1 MTSPE
6 IAVLKTDGTNCD
18 EEMAHAFAVGGGRP
32 SIVHINELRDGIKKL
47 SDFGGLGL
55 PGGFANGDDI
65 KSGKILANELT
76 SLLSDQLQEFVD
88 AEKPVIGVC
97 NGFQVLIRSGL
108 LPFAT
113 LGEQHMTL
121 TDNEKG
127 SFYCRWIDLKVG
139 QSACWFVQPDDFDG
153 LTIPMQTAHG
163 EGRFFGKENYAANLV
178 ENNQVVFQYSRPD
191 GALANGNFPENPN
204 GSVEDIA
211 GICDPSGLILGMMP
225 HPERSLGAFHPY
237 RPRTEVARNA
247 SRIIFENFVEFARV
261 A

>member
-18 EEMAHAFAVGGGRP
+18 EEMLHAFEVGGGRP
-32 SIVHINELRDGIKKL
+32 SIVHINELREGTKKL
-47 SDFGGLGL
+47 SNFGGLGL

-76 SLLSDQLQEFVD
+76 SLLSDQLQKFVD
-88 AEKPVIGVC
+88 AEKPIIGVC

-108 LPFAT
+108 LPFGT
-113 LGEQHMTL
+113 LGEQQMTL

-127 SFYCRWIDLKVG
+127 NFHCRWIDLKVG
-139 QSACWFVQPDDFDG
+139 QSACWFVQPEDFDG

-163 EGRFFGKENYAANLV
+163 EGRFFGNEIYAANLA
-178 ENNQVVFQYSRPD
+178 ENNQVVFQYSTSD
-191 GALANGNFPENPN
+191 GELAHGKFPENPN
-204 GSVEDIA
+204 GSAEDIA

-225 HPERSLGAFHPY
+225 HPERSLEAFHPY
-237 RPRTEVARNA
+237 KPRTEVAKNA
-247 SRIIFENFVEFARV
+247 SRIIFENFVEFAR
-261 A
+261 AD

>member
-18 EEMAHAFAVGGGRP
+18 EEMAYAFEVGGGKP
-32 SIVHINELRDGIKKL
+32 SIVHINELRDGTKKL
-47 SDFGGLGL
+47 KDFGGLGL

-76 SLLSDQLQEFVD
+76 TLLSDQLQEFAD
-88 AEKPVIGVC
+88 QEKPILGVC

-108 LPFAT
+108 LPYRMM
-113 LGEQHMTL
+113 GEQQMTL
-121 TDNEKG
+121 TDNEIGK
-127 SFYCRWIDLKVG
+127 FHCRWIELEVG

-163 EGRFFGKENYAANLV
+163 EGRFVGPEPEVVDLE
-178 ENNQVVFQYSRPD
+178 ENNQVVFRYVKPD
-191 GALANGNFPENPN
+191 HMLAGGEFPYNPN
-204 GSVEDIA
+204 GSMDDIA
-211 GICDPSGLILGMMP
+211 GICDQSGLILGMMP
-225 HPERSLGAFHPY
+225 HPERSLAAFHPY
-237 RPRTEVARNA
+237 RPRTEVARNTA
-247 SRIIFENFVEFARV
+247 RIIFENFVSFTAN